1 MAMRIGDLCRF
12 KYNNGYRYVAV
23 NEFTGKLDFL
33 KEDDLADWY
42 KKCYMLYLK
51 DKILSRSTDVRTFPQ
66 YKKENVPDPIEKI
79 LA

>member
-1 MAMRIGDLCRF
+1 MAMSIRDLCRF

-42 KKCYMLYLK
+42 KRCYML
-51 DKILSRSTDVRTFPQ
+51 
-66 YKKENVPDPIEKI
+66 
-79 LA
+79 